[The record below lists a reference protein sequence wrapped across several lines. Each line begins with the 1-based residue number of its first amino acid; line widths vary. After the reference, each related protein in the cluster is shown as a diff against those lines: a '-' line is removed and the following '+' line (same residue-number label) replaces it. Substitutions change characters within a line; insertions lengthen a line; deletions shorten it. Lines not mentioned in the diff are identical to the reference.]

1 MTVKEL
7 MERLAQFDE
16 NMEVKI
22 IDGDWAEKIEDVD
35 EYDGVV
41 IIQNIGI

>member
-7 MERLAQFDE
+7 REILTQFDDE
-16 NMEVKI
+16 MEVQV
-22 IDGDWAEKIEDVD
+22 IDDHWNEAIADVD

-41 IIQNIGI
+41 IISA